1 MRHGNQRRDTFDSRY
16 RTFYRSVVLY
26 YDGNKRQNIEIRE
39 YIVHLVQFFFSS
51 LTFLLINGLDLDI

>member
-26 YDGNKRQNIEIRE
+26 YDGNKRQNIEICE
-39 YIVHLVQFFFSS
+39 YVVHLVQIFSS
-51 LTFLLINGLDLDI
+51 LTFLPINGLDLDI